1 MKFAKSL
8 EELMVPEWS
17 SQYIQY
23 KVGKKKIKAAAADI
37 NQLSSRA
44 PARTGFSRTRERAT
58 AYARDH
64 LQHRWRSSI
73 GQEAPKTPRPSSAPH
88 SSASSSTRPPLP
100 HTPRPVTADRRSI
113 PADDVDSGNI
123 PPRSLTNS
131 LKDDGVISDSPG
143 SWINTHGAI
152 GVRVLAMS
160 ASRSAE
166 SHLFCHS
173 GRYTDDLPSVP
184 PDLMLPDPIQPL
196 QPLIELGPET
206 NIPINPNPPVQP
218 SRPES
223 IGLAEDIPPLPSAP
237 LPRDP
242 TGGHRLSNI
251 TARAFRP
258 LSTSFL
264 RRSVMAS
271 PRPFVNRLSSFFA
284 APWQAPDSSTID
296 ITEAQ
301 LGASAEFHKWLI
313 IELNKIENF
322 YKRKEAEAIIR
333 FDEMKEQLGILR
345 LRWLKAHSRTYGDPN
360 GLEFIEE
367 QLEDNA
373 ADKQSSVWSST
384 GTENSSKRIPDLSAH
399 RRIGWKSSIVAMTG
413 LKPPQ
418 CSSQEVMGSTTAH
431 RMDAR
436 RDYERR
442 KPINDPTH
450 RLAKSRLKRAFIEYY
465 RRLEL
470 LKSYVCVNRDA
481 FCKITK
487 KFDKVSGLRTS
498 PRFFNEH
505 INKSYF
511 GGSENKLDDL
521 INETEILFAR
531 FFMKSN
537 RKEAALRLR
546 TRENKSVYHASFLR
560 SGFYLG
566 SSLVIG
572 AYGLWQAV
580 HQLNSTRPGVSQKT
594 SYLLQLWGG
603 VSLILFQ
610 ILLFAINLRV
620 WAKHKINYAFIFE
633 LDAKYQLNHR
643 QFLEIPSLFITIFAI
658 CFWFSVYDFWPDELD
673 MIHFP
678 IIYISLAAAVLFN
691 PIKRFYFRSRKFFL
705 LTIARVLVSGLKRV
719 EFKDFWVADMLC
731 SQTYALG
738 NISLFFCLYINSWEN
753 PDNCSSS
760 QSRLMGF
767 FTALPATWRFF
778 QCLRRYRDSRQVF
791 PQLANCG
798 KYACTVLHYVMLSL
812 WRMDHNNTGLRA
824 GFIAIASINSF
835 YTIFWD
841 IVMDW
846 SLLNPYASWPFV
858 RDAVGFKNRWVYYF
872 AMMADPILRFS
883 WVFYIIYANGIQHP
897 ALFSFILAALEVI
910 RRFIWCFFRM
920 ENEHVGKYT
929 PVSQPLLEW
938 LKLTISFFSVGAN
951 RAYRDPR
958 LPYRFSPPEQIC
970 LPCPTPEDTATPLL
984 ITTSV
989 PTVDVE
995 RSAVRRRHRSRRRSG
1010 TKTSPAMQALER
1022 LGRTMTT
1029 AHMKDYERKRGAAE
1043 SEDEDEDLGVSSDE
1057 DDGDDYYER
1066 TAGTEGYSPSKTTD
1080 LR

>member
-23 KVGKKKIKAAAADI
+23 KVGKKKVKAITADI
-37 NQLSSRA
+37 NHLSSRA

-58 AYARDH
+58 AYAKDH
-64 LQHRWRSSI
+64 LHHRWRSSV
-73 GQEAPKTPRPSSAPH
+73 GQEAPKTPRPASAPH
-88 SSASSSTRPPLP
+88 SAASSGIRPPLP

-113 PADDVDSGNI
+113 PPDDTDSGNT
-123 PPRSLTNS
+123 PSRPLRNS
-131 LKDDGVISDSPG
+131 MKDDGGLSNSPG
-143 SWINTHGAI
+143 SWINTHGAL
-152 GVRVLAMS
+152 GVRVLTMPAP
-160 ASRSAE
+160 RSAD
-166 SHLFCHS
+166 SYSYTHS
-173 GRYTDDLPSVP
+173 DRYTDDLPSVP

-196 QPLIELGPET
+196 QPLIELGPEA
-206 NIPINPNPPVQP
+206 NIPNNPNPPVQP

-223 IGLAEDIPPLPSAP
+223 IELADDPPPPLGS
-237 LPRDP
+237 LFSRDP
-242 TGGHRLSNI
+242 TGGHPLSTI

-264 RRSVMAS
+264 RRSVMTS

-284 APWQAPDSSTID
+284 APWQTTDSSAID

-301 LGASAEFHKWLI
+301 LVASAEFQKWLL

-322 YKRKEAEAIIR
+322 YKRREAEAIIR

-345 LRWLKAHSRTYGDPN
+345 LRWLKAHSQTYGDPS

-367 QLEDNA
+367 RLEDNA
-373 ADKQSSVWSST
+373 VDKQGSAWSST

-399 RRIGWKSSIVAMTG
+399 RRIGWKNSLVAMTG

-418 CSSQEVMGSTTAH
+418 CSSQEVMGSTIAQ
-431 RMDAR
+431 RMDAC

-442 KPINDPTH
+442 EPINDPTH
-450 RLAKSRLKRAFIEYY
+450 RQAKSRLKRAFIEYY

-470 LKSYVCVNRDA
+470 LKSYVCVNKDA

-487 KFDKVSGLRTS
+487 KFDKASGLRTS
-498 PRFFNEH
+498 PRFFNER

-572 AYGLWQAV
+572 AYGLWQAI
-580 HQLNSTRPGVSQKT
+580 HQLNSTSPGVRQKT
-594 SYLLQLWGG
+594 SYLLQ
-603 VSLILFQ
+603 
-610 ILLFAINLRV
+610 
-620 WAKHKINYAFIFE
+620 
-633 LDAKYQLNHR
+633 
-643 QFLEIPSLFITIFAI
+643 IPSLFITIFAI

-678 IIYISLAAAVLFN
+678 LIYISLAAAVLFN

-705 LTIARVLVSGLKRV
+705 LTIARVLISGFKRV

-738 NISLFFCLYINSWEN
+738 NISLFFCLYINRWQN

-778 QCLRRYRDSRQVF
+778 QCLRRYRDSGQVF

-858 RDAVGFKNRWVYYF
+858 RDAVGFKNSWVYYF

-883 WVFYIIYANGIQHP
+883 WVFYVIYANGIPHQ
-897 ALFSFILAALEVI
+897 ALFNFILAALEVI

-929 PVSQPLLEW
+929 PLSQPLLLW
-938 LKLTISFFSVGAN
+938 LKLTICFSSVGAN

-958 LPYRFSPPEQIC
+958 LPYRFPAPEQIC
-970 LPCPTPEDTATPLL
+970 LPCPTPEGTATPLL

-1022 LGRTMTT
+1022 LGRTMTN
-1029 AHMKDYERKRGAAE
+1029 AHKKDYERKRSTAE

-1057 DDGDDYYER
+1057 DDGEDYYER

-1080 LR
+1080 LH